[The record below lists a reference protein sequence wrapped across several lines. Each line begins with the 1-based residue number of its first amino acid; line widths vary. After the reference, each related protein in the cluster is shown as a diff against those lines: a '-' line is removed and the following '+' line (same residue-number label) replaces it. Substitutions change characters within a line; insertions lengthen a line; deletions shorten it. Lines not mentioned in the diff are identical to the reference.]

1 MKNPLAEINIVIG
14 KKLQNLRSKVRSE
27 KGFSLFELMIV
38 MFIMIILI
46 SVALPTYQYTI
57 QHARETVLKDN
68 LFQMRKLIDQY
79 TADKGKMPKSI
90 DDLVKDKYLRE
101 KPIDP
106 VTNEANWNEILG
118 DDPTDKDGGQGLV
131 NIKSMATG
139 EDSTGVSFEEY

>member
-1 MKNPLAEINIVIG
+1 MKNRLAEINIVIG

-57 QHARETVLKDN
+57 QHARETVLRDN

-131 NIKSMATG
+131 NIKTMATG
-139 EDSTGVSFEEY
+139 EDSMGTSYDQY

>member
-1 MKNPLAEINIVIG
+1 MKNLLAERNIVSG
-14 KKLQNLRSKVRSE
+14 KDNKKFKLKKQR
-27 KGFSLFELMIV
+27 GFSLFELMIV

-79 TADKGKMPKSI
+79 AADKGKMPQSLE
-90 DDLVKDKYLRE
+90 DLVTGKYLRE

-106 VTNEANWNEILG
+106 ITNEANWNEILEA
-118 DDPTDKDGGQGLV
+118 DPSNKDGGQGLK
-131 NIKSMATG
+131 NIKSTAEG
-139 EDSTGVSFEEY
+139 EDSAGVSFSEY